1 MIAKFKKIKRPLI
14 ITEISGNHNGSKK
27 SFLNHIISAANNGA
41 DMIKIQTYEPQDITL
56 KKFDQNFKIKNGTW
70 KGEYLWDLYTK
81 AHTPYKWH
89 KDAFKLANKLK
100 IPIFSSPFSKRA
112 VDFLEK
118 LNVKL
123 YKIASFEITDLELIE
138 YIAKKNKPII
148 ISTGMANLTEIK
160 RAIKCIKKYNNNI
173 TILYCVSGYPSK
185 EKDVNLNTLKKFKK
199 LFRKFKIGLSDH
211 TDDIYSSFAATAL
224 GVSIIEKHFIVSKK
238 IKSADNKF
246 SINPDQLKELK
257 KGVNKIYSSL
267 GKEKIG
273 IKKIEKTSIKLR
285 RSIFAIK
292 SIKKG
297 EKFSSKN
304 IANFRPKIGVGSEH
318 YKKLIG
324 KISKKNILKF
334 SPIYKNSFYN

>member
-1 MIAKFKKIKRPLI
+1 M
-14 ITEISGNHNGSKK
+14 
-27 SFLNHIISAANNGA
+27 
-41 DMIKIQTYEPQDITL
+41 
-56 KKFDQNFKIKNGTW
+56 
-70 KGEYLWDLYTK
+70 
-81 AHTPYKWH
+81 
-89 KDAFKLANKLK
+89 
-100 IPIFSSPFSKRA
+100 
-112 VDFLEK
+112 
-118 LNVKL
+118 
-123 YKIASFEITDLELIE
+123 
-138 YIAKKNKPII
+138 
-148 ISTGMANLTEIK
+148 
-160 RAIKCIKKYNNNI
+160 
-173 TILYCVSGYPSK
+173 
-185 EKDVNLNTLKKFKK
+185 
-199 LFRKFKIGLSDH
+199 
-211 TDDIYSSFAATAL
+211 
-224 GVSIIEKHFIVSKK
+224 
-238 IKSADNKF
+238 
-246 SINPDQLKELK
+246 K